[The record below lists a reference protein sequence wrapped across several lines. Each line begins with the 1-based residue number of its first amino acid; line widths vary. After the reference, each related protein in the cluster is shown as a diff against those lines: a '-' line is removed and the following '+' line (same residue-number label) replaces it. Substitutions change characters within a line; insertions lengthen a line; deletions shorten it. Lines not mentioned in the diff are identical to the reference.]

1 MNIFDYLYPTFKFP
15 KNHKIKLFES
25 FSGIG
30 CQKMALER
38 LTDNYEVVGISE
50 IDKYA
55 LASYKA
61 MHGKTKNYGDISK
74 LSGGG
79 MPSIDIFTYSFPCQD
94 LSIAGQ
100 QKGMNKN
107 TRSGLVYQVLRILNE
122 MKQHNNLPKVLL
134 MENVTGLIS
143 QKFIKQFNEIQLELE
158 QLGYKNYTQV
168 LIATD
173 YGIPQTRERVFMVS
187 VLGDY
192 NYTFPKPIPLKTRL
206 KDYLETQVD
215 EKYYLTKKLY
225 KYLTD
230 MTDRNGFVRGE
241 RFSVK
246 TKNDIANTIL
256 TSPGNRAT
264 DNFIL
269 NDKETYCQRL
279 IDENLVNEYDVIS
292 HSYTNNRMT
301 ENVGRVECEN
311 GLAPTITTKPDTL
324 GVVVKDEYIK
334 IPSANLQGYELA
346 KSGDGIYLDRPHQKR
361 GTVQENKIQTL
372 KTSGNDVG
380 VVLKENG
387 RMNIRKLT
395 PLECWRLMGIED
407 HYFHKAKGV
416 NSNAQL
422 YKQAG
427 NGIVVD
433 VLEHI
438 FREMVE

>member
-1 MNIFDYLYPTFKFP
+1 MNIFDYLYPAFKFP
-15 KNHKIKLFES
+15 KNYNIKLFEA

-38 LTDNYEVVGISE
+38 LTNNFKVVGISE

-55 LASYKA
+55 LKSYKA
-61 MHGKTKNYGDISK
+61 MHGKIKNYGDIAK
-74 LSGGG
+74 ISGGG

-94 LSIAGQ
+94 LSLAGQ

-122 MKQHNNLPKVLL
+122 MKEHNNLPKVLL

-187 VLGDY
+187 VLGNY
-192 NYTFPKPIPLKTRL
+192 NYTFPKPTPLKTRL
-206 KDYLETQVD
+206 KDYLEPQVD

-225 KYLTD
+225 KCFTD
-230 MTDRNGFVRGE
+230 TTNRNGYIRGDK
-241 RFSVK
+241 FSVK
-246 TKNDIANTIL
+246 TENDLANTI
-256 TSPGNRAT
+256 TTNEGNRAT

-269 NDKETYCQRL
+269 NDKGTYCQRL

-301 ENVGRVECEN
+301 ENVGKVECEN
-311 GLAPTITTKPDTL
+311 GLAPTITTRPGTL
-324 GVVVKDEYIK
+324 GVVVKDGYIK

-361 GTVQENKIQTL
+361 GTVQDEKIQTL

-380 VVLKENG
+380 VVLQENG

-395 PLECWRLMGIED
+395 PLECWRLMGIDD
-407 HYFHKAKGV
+407 HYFHKAKQV

-427 NGIVVD
+427 NGIVID
-433 VLEHI
+433 VLEAI

>member
-1 MNIFDYLYPTFKFP
+1 
-15 KNHKIKLFES
+15 
-25 FSGIG
+25 
-30 CQKMALER
+30 
-38 LTDNYEVVGISE
+38 
-50 IDKYA
+50 
-55 LASYKA
+55 
-61 MHGKTKNYGDISK
+61 
-74 LSGGG
+74 

-94 LSIAGQ
+94 LSLAGQ

-225 KYLTD
+225 KCFTD

-311 GLAPTITTKPDTL
+311 GLAPTITTRPDTL